1 MALSLKRAKEIGVR
15 KVVGANRSTL
25 IKQLLGETVILSF
38 LALLLAVV
46 LAQLFMPAF
55 NKLSGKSLTIHYF
68 DIRFLLGAVVIAF
81 FTGILSGHYPALFLS
96 SFQPAKILKE
106 KSGLAL
112 RGMALRKG
120 LVVFQFSLSIILII
134 STIVVFNQ
142 LLFIKN
148 SDIGYDRDHILC
160 VRIAS
165 DMSGTYDVLKNE
177 LLKNPD
183 ILGVSRTEPLD
194 ANIITRT
201 DGVRW
206 RGKEENKT
214 QYFRILRAD
223 YDIVSTYDIKMAEG
237 RFYSPEYPADTTGSY
252 VVNEAAA
259 KLIGLESPVGEEISL
274 WDRKGSIIGV
284 VSDFH
289 FGSFHQPIEPL
300 LIILPSKKLQNFYL
314 RLLSIRFKSGTL
326 QSSMKYVADKWKAI
340 NPDMPYD
347 YYFLNDALNTQ
358 YKAEQRMGILFRY
371 FTIFAIFI
379 ACLGLYGLTSI
390 SAEQKIK
397 EIGIRKV
404 LGASA
409 SNITVM
415 LSKEFL
421 KWVILANFIAWPVAW
436 YAMNRWLQNFA
447 YRIHTGW
454 GTFFLAGALALCTA
468 LFTVSFQAFRAARAN
483 PVDSLR
489 YE

>member
-15 KVVGANRSTL
+15 KVVGANRSML
-25 IKQLLGETVILSF
+25 IKQLLGETIILSF
-38 LALLLAVV
+38 LALLLAVL

-55 NKLSGKSLTIHYF
+55 NQLSGKSLTIQYF
-68 DIRFLLGAVVIAF
+68 DIRFLIGAVLIAF
-81 FTGILSGHYPALFLS
+81 FTGILSGYYPALFLS
-96 SFQPAKILKE
+96 SFQPTKILKA
-106 KSGLAL
+106 KSSLAL
-112 RGMALRKG
+112 KGMALRKG

-183 ILGVSRTEPLD
+183 ILGVARGEPLD
-194 ANIITRT
+194 ANVITNT
-201 DGVRW
+201 DGVKW
-206 RGKEENKT
+206 RGKEENES
-214 QYFRILRAD
+214 QYFRILRTD
-223 YDIVSTYDIKMAEG
+223 YDFASTYDIKMEEG
-237 RFYSPEYPADTTGSY
+237 RFYSPEFLADAAGSY
-252 VVNEAAA
+252 VINEAAA
-259 KLIGLESPVGEEISL
+259 KVMGLESPVGEEISL

-289 FGSFHQPIEPL
+289 FGSFHQSIEPL
-300 LIILPSKKLQNFYL
+300 LIILPSRRLQNLYL
-314 RLLSIRFKSGTL
+314 RLLSIRFRSGTL
-326 QSSMKYVADKWKAI
+326 SGSMKYIADKWKAI

-371 FTIFAIFI
+371 FTILAIFI

-415 LSKEFL
+415 LSKEFI
-421 KWVILANFIAWPVAW
+421 KWVVLANFIAWPVAW
-436 YAMNRWLQNFA
+436 YAMNKWLQNFA

-454 GTFFLAGALALCTA
+454 GTFCLAGALALCIA

>member
-1 MALSLKRAKEIGVR
+1 M
-15 KVVGANRSTL
+15 L
-25 IKQLLGETVILSF
+25 IKQLLGETIILSF
-38 LALLLAVV
+38 LALLLAVL
-46 LAQLFMPAF
+46 LARLLMPAF
-55 NKLSGKSLTIHYF
+55 NRLSGKSLTIHYF
-68 DIRFLLGAVVIAF
+68 DIRFLIGAVLIAF
-81 FTGILSGHYPALFLS
+81 FTGILSGYYPALFMS
-96 SFQPAKILKE
+96 SFQPVKILKA
-106 KSGLAL
+106 KSRLAL
-112 RGMALRKG
+112 KGMALRKG

-160 VRIAS
+160 VRI
-165 DMSGTYDVLKNE
+165 DGDLRGPYDVLKNE

-183 ILGVSRTEPLD
+183 ILGVCRAEPVD
-194 ANIITRT
+194 ANILTNS
-201 DGVRW
+201 DSVKW
-206 RGKEENKT
+206 RGKEENKR
-214 QYFRILRAD
+214 QYFRILRTD
-223 YDIVSTYDIKMAEG
+223 YDFASTYDIKMEEG
-237 RFYSPEYPADTTGSY
+237 RFYSPEFPADAAGSL
-252 VVNEAAA
+252 VINRAAA
-259 KLIGLESPVGEEISL
+259 KVMGLESPIGEEISL
-274 WDRKGSIIGV
+274 FDYWKRSIIGV

-289 FGSFHQPIEPL
+289 FGSFHQSIEPL
-300 LIILPSKKLQNFYL
+300 LIIVPSEKYQNFFF
-314 RLLSIRFKSGTL
+314 RLLSVRFKSGTL

-340 NPDMPYD
+340 IPDMPYE
-347 YYFLNDALNTQ
+347 YHFLNDALNTQ
-358 YKAEQRMGILFRY
+358 YKAEQRMGTLFRY
-371 FTIFAIFI
+371 FTILAIFI

-421 KWVILANFIAWPVAW
+421 KWVVLANFIAWPVAW
-436 YAMNRWLQNFA
+436 YTMNKWLQNFA

-454 GTFFLAGALALCTA
+454 GTFCLAGALALAIA
-468 LFTVSFQAFRAARAN
+468 LFTVSIQALRAAAAN